1 MRFENFVFGGNMSDT
16 GMVAQADGEKDKVSE
31 VEPDA
36 DNTENG
42 EQNVQTALAAK
53 IAQMDAKKSEDKN
66 GEKELSRLYK
76 KAAKELNQQL
86 EGISSDSEKVKFL
99 QQKCLDKVHQCNASE
114 RKVENL
120 QVPTLSL
127 EL

>member
-1 MRFENFVFGGNMSDT
+1 MSAVEHT
-16 GMVAQADGEKDKVSE
+16 GMVAQADGEKDKLSE
-31 VEPDA
+31 VVTDTE
-36 DNTENG
+36 NTENG

-76 KAAKELNQQL
+76 KATKELNQQL
-86 EGISSDSEKVKFL
+86 EAISSDSEKVKFL
-99 QQKCLDKVHQCNASE
+99 QQKCLEKMHQCNASE

-120 QVPTLSL
+120 QVLTPSP